1 MSRET
6 VRELLSKDKMYMY
19 SSVPSPLKYYGFLS
33 ENQQRFGV

>member
-19 SSVPSPLKYYGFLS
+19 SSVTSLLKYYVLMS
-33 ENQQRFGV
+33 DNQQRFGV